1 MQQKKERSSEEDAVI
16 TLTPREKEVFHMLLK
31 GMKAKEIAEESSI
44 TIWGANYFI
53 KQIYRKLNVNSK
65 TELILRYFDCRQP
78 IEEEELKT

>member
-1 MQQKKERSSEEDAVI
+1 MQQKTERPSEADPVI

-31 GMKAKEIAEESSI
+31 GMKAKEIAAEFSV

-65 TELILRYFDCRQP
+65 PELILRYLDFRQL
-78 IEEEELKT
+78 IEE